1 MPNYHF
7 FLVFFCSSFSFIC
20 CSFNKHGGG
29 VLLPALGMAQN
40 TTIVHVDLVLD
51 LESLAGKRSHASISM
66 ALDDFYACHPSYKT
80 RLLIHSRDSKQNIIH
95 AASAALDLLKNFQ
108 AQVILGPLTSP
119 QAVFITDLGNET
131 QVPIVSFSVTSP
143 SISPENT
150 PYFVRTTV
158 NDSSQ
163 VGAISS
169 LVKSFGWR
177 EVVLVYENTEY
188 GSGVIPYLV
197 DAFQEIDARV
207 PHQSVISPSVNDD
220 QLNEELY
227 KLMTMQTRVFVVHMR
242 SSLTSRLFL
251 KAKEIGMMEEGYVWI
266 MTDGIGNM
274 IDSLDPRSID
284 AMQGA
289 VAVRSYVPRSQTIA
303 NFTTRWKTRFRLENP
318 SSEPADPSVFELW
331 AYDTVWA
338 LAMATE
344 KAGVSNSSFRRLPGG
359 DNSTDLGDL
368 GISQNGPE
376 LLETLLSTRFRGLS
390 GEFCLVN
397 GQQQSSVF
405 EIVNVIGK
413 GARNIAFWTPEFKIS
428 KQFNSASPANLKTI
442 IWPGDTITVSKGWE
456 IPTNGKRLKI
466 GVPVKIG
473 FNEFV
478 NVVHDNTTNRTTV
491 TGYCID
497 VFEAVMQSL
506 PYAVQYDYIPF
517 EKPGQSYTN
526 YTDLVYQVFLQVR
539 RDKYDAVVGD
549 VTIIANRS
557 NNVDF
562 TLPYTESGVSMIALV
577 KENKRRNM
585 WIFLKP
591 LTTNLWLGTLSFF
604 FFTGCVVWLIEH
616 RINPEF
622 RGPPS
627 QQLGII
633 FYFAFSTLVYAHRER
648 LKSNLSRV
656 VVVIWVFVVLIL
668 TSSYTASLTSMLT
681 VQQLQPTVTN
691 LTEILKNGEHIGY
704 QDGSFVV
711 DMLRGIGFKDR
722 QMKNYSTR
730 EEYNEALIK
739 GTTNGGVAAIFD
751 EIPYLKLF
759 LSKYYADFTMVGKT
773 YKTDGFGFVF
783 PFGSPLSRDVS
794 RAILNVTESDTMKAI
809 ERKWFGDLKSC
820 PSDSSKLGS
829 SRLNFRSFGGLFLIT
844 GVVSVLALILFF
856 TIYIYQNWNELRT
869 VATKS
874 SVWTRIGAWIKHF
887 RDLNSHTF
895 RREGQMTMSNRK
907 SKQEPL
913 HTASVPAT
921 PAFDSCQSPMSIQL
935 SDMNSGT
942 PEGLFSAELRIQYV
956 ETQTEDAPVR
966 TAKLA
971 SVE

>member
-7 FLVFFCSSFSFIC
+7 FLLFFSSFSFIC

-29 VLLPALGMAQN
+29 VPLPSLGMAQN
-40 TTIVHVDLVLD
+40 TTIVHVGLVLD

-66 ALDDFYACHPSYKT
+66 ALDDFYASHPSYKT

-108 AQVILGPLTSP
+108 VQVILGPLTSP
-119 QAVFITDLGNET
+119 QAVFITDLGNEI

-169 LVKSFGWR
+169 LVKSFNWR

-188 GSGVIPYLV
+188 GSGIILYLV
-197 DAFQEIDARV
+197 DAFQEIVARV
-207 PHQSVISPSVNDD
+207 PYRSVISPSVNDD

-251 KAKEIGMMEEGYVWI
+251 KAKEIGLMEEGYVWI

-284 AMQGA
+284 AMQGV

-303 NFTTRWKTRFRLENP
+303 NFTTRWKARFRQENP
-318 SSEPADPSVFELW
+318 SSKPADPSVFELW

-344 KAGVSNSSFRRLPGG
+344 KARVSNSSFRKLPGG
-359 DNSTDLGDL
+359 DNSTDLGNL

-376 LLETLLSTRFRGLS
+376 LLEALLSTRFRGLN
-390 GEFCLVN
+390 GEFHLVN

-413 GARNIAFWTPEFKIS
+413 GARQIAFWTPEFKIS
-428 KQFNSASPANLKTI
+428 KQFNSTSPANLKTI

-466 GVPVKIG
+466 GVPVKKG

-478 NVVHDNTTNRTTV
+478 KVVHDNTTNRPTV

-497 VFEAVMQSL
+497 VFDAIMQSL
-506 PYAVQYDYIPF
+506 PYAVPYDYLPF
-517 EKPGQSYTN
+517 EKPGKN
-526 YTDLVYQVFLQVR
+526 YTDLVFQVFLQ
-539 RDKYDAVVGD
+539 KYDAVVGD
-549 VTIIANRS
+549 VTIISNRS
-557 NNVDF
+557 NYIDF

-585 WIFLKP
+585 WIFVKP

-604 FFTGCVVWLIEH
+604 FFTGCIVWLIEH

-633 FYFAFSTLVYAHRER
+633 FYFAFSTLVFAHRER
-648 LKSNLSRV
+648 LQSNLSRV

-681 VQQLQPTVTN
+681 VQQLQPTVTD

-711 DMLRGIGFKDR
+711 DILKRIGFKDH
-722 QMKNYSTR
+722 QMMNYSTR
-730 EEYNEALIK
+730 EEYKEALIK
-739 GTTNGGVAAIFD
+739 GSANGGVAAIFD

-759 LSKYYADFTMVGKT
+759 LSKYCTNFTMAGKT

-783 PFGSPLSRDVS
+783 PLGSPISRDVS
-794 RAILNVTESDTMKAI
+794 RAILSVTESDMMVAI
-809 ERKWFGDLKSC
+809 ERKWFGDMTSC
-820 PSDSSKLGS
+820 PSDSSKL
-829 SRLNFRSFGGLFLIT
+829 
-844 GVVSVLALILFF
+844 
-856 TIYIYQNWNELRT
+856 
-869 VATKS
+869 
-874 SVWTRIGAWIKHF
+874 
-887 RDLNSHTF
+887 
-895 RREGQMTMSNRK
+895 
-907 SKQEPL
+907 
-913 HTASVPAT
+913 
-921 PAFDSCQSPMSIQL
+921 
-935 SDMNSGT
+935 
-942 PEGLFSAELRIQYV
+942 
-956 ETQTEDAPVR
+956 
-966 TAKLA
+966 
-971 SVE
+971 